1 MKIDNSR
8 DESGTFLPDFC
19 AIRSVFL
26 VVLIAELLALVLTL
40 AGSGPLRGRLDDLA
54 FNSLFVQWVA
64 LVCTALLC
72 ASRPWLAR
80 FPDSTV
86 AVIAYGAML
95 MVTWALSEIAWWIT
109 QSEISILV
117 AATHGELLL
126 RTLGISA
133 IVSAVVL
140 RYFYVQN
147 LWQRRVRSESL
158 ARFQALQARIRPH
171 FFFNCMNT
179 IASLTRSSPAAAEKA
194 VEDLADLF
202 RASLSDARDQV
213 PLDEELNLCRQY
225 LDIEKLRLGDR
236 LQLDWDTAA
245 VPQDAQLPAL
255 TLQPLL
261 ENAIYHGIEP
271 QPAGGIILLRGRT
284 LDGRI
289 ELSIEN
295 PITADRSRRHDG
307 NRLAQENVRQRLA
320 AVYGTAAGLQ
330 VEAGTDRY
338 RVTLIIPYRTGHNDE
353 DPDR

>member
-1 MKIDNSR
+1 MNIDTKQ

-26 VVLIAELLALVLTL
+26 VVLIAELLALVITL
-40 AGSGPLRGRLDDLA
+40 AGGGPLRGRLDDLA

-64 LVCTALLC
+64 LACTALLC

-80 FPDSTV
+80 FQDGTV
-86 AVIAYGAML
+86 AVIAYVAML
-95 MVTWALSEIAWWIT
+95 LVTWALSELAWWVT
-109 QSEISILV
+109 QAEISVLV
-117 AATHGELLL
+117 TATHGELLL
-126 RTLGISA
+126 RTLGISV

-202 RASLSDARDQV
+202 RASLSDARDRV
-213 PLDEELNLCRQY
+213 PLVEELNLCQQY
-225 LDIEKLRLGDR
+225 LDIEKLRLGAR
-236 LQLDWDTAA
+236 LQVDWDTSA
-245 VPQDAQLPAL
+245 VPQNALLPAL
-255 TLQPLL
+255 TLQPFL

-271 QPAGGIILLRGRT
+271 QPAGGTILLRGRCV
-284 LDGRI
+284 DGGI
-289 ELSIEN
+289 ELTIEN
-295 PITADRSRRHDG
+295 PVAPNLSQRHDG

-320 AVYGTAAGLQ
+320 AIYGVAAALR
-330 VEAGTDRY
+330 VEENAERY
-338 RVTLIIPYRTGHNDE
+338 RVTLTIPYRKDDE